1 LRQVTTSAPTPHE
14 NQALALAALY
24 QALACVTSI
33 AADGRHD
40 DAAVR
45 VCLQGLLQDADADL
59 TRVYGPASGLRL
71 GLERLQLQVGAQPDL
86 ELTRHAIALLHL
98 ERKATRRPA
107 LLHALGEGLER
118 ARRQQMYFGG
128 INQSVAAA
136 LAELYSSTIST
147 LHPRI
152 VVKGRREWL
161 EDSDRAALIRSLLL
175 AGLRAV
181 TFWKQAGGG
190 RLQLIFGRQ
199 RLRDTAARLAGGD

>member
-1 LRQVTTSAPTPHE
+1 MTSPPTPHE
-14 NQALALAALY
+14 NQTLALAALY
-24 QALACVTSI
+24 QALASVTAI
-33 AADGRHD
+33 AAEGRHD
-40 DAAVR
+40 DATVR
-45 VCLQGLLQDADADL
+45 VCLQGLLHDADTDL
-59 TRVYGPASGLRL
+59 TQVYGPVSGLRL
-71 GLERLQLQVGAQPDL
+71 GLEQLQLQVGAQPNL
-86 ELTRHAIALLHL
+86 ELTRYAIALLHL
-98 ERKATRRPA
+98 ERKATRRPPV
-107 LLHALGEGLER
+107 LRALGAGLER
-118 ARRQQMYFGG
+118 ARRQQLYFGG

-161 EDSDRAALIRSLLL
+161 EDADRAALIRCLLL

-199 RLRDTAARLAGGD
+199 RLRDTAARLAGSD